1 MDTRGGPCV
10 STGRCAFPG
19 GKRGLTMLTPILDAL
34 EKHGMPVAFLR
45 HVEAHVPL
53 VASDT
58 DALKGWKWDMQLHLS
73 AGTLRP
79 LANPVPDTIG
89 GEAAPIHT
97 LYHEGTHA
105 FLYSKRAEPAVVRL
119 REEALRYYRDAGLA
133 VGGTATDPAR
143 IVEEAAADYVA
154 HRAAMLWRTMEA
166 LAEAAEVERTAGGM
180 NRFKLEEKVKECAE
194 LPHEYNRKGAQLV
207 FGYQNN
213 YWGYGSRQLMTTK
226 PISFALKNYCDQV
239 ILQGKIPDCFDGLPE
254 CVRQHGELLGR
265 LRRLLPV
272 EAAAT
277 Y

>member
-1 MDTRGGPCV
+1 
-10 STGRCAFPG
+10 
-19 GKRGLTMLTPILDAL
+19 MLTPILDAL

-45 HVEAHVPL
+45 HVDAHVPM

-58 DALKGWKWDMQLHLS
+58 DALKGWKWDLKLHLS
-73 AGTLRP
+73 AGTLRS

-105 FLYSKRAEPAVVRL
+105 YLHSKRAEPAVVRL

-154 HRAAMLWRTMEA
+154 HRASMLWRAMEA
-166 LAEAAEVERTAGGM
+166 LEEGAEVERTAGGM
-180 NRFKLEEKVKECAE
+180 NRFQLEEQVKKCTESPE
-194 LPHEYNRKGAQLV
+194 EYNRKGAQLV
-207 FGYQNN
+207 FGYQND

-226 PISFALKNYCDQV
+226 PISFALKDYCDQV
-239 ILQGKIPDCFDGLPE
+239 ILQGKIPDSFDGLPE
-254 CVRQHGELLGR
+254 FVRKHGEVAAR
-265 LRRLLPV
+265 LRRLLPA